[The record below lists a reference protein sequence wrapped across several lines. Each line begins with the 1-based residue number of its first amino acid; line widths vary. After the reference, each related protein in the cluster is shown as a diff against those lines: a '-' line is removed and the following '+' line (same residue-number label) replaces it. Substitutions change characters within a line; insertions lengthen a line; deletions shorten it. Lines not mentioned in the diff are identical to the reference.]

1 MTDNT
6 DMMYDRFLVEFEAY
20 LQARSK
26 RRQSRLQPLI
36 WLERLF
42 NRVLKAFLAVAD
54 SFVTAII
61 R

>member
-20 LQARSK
+20 LQARCKLK
-26 RRQSRLQPLI
+26 RSRLQPLV
-36 WLERLF
+36 WFERGFIRL
-42 NRVLKAFLAVAD
+42 LKAFLAVAD
-54 SFVTAII
+54 SFAKAII